1 MVMQSEL
8 PVTKEEEEEWN
19 QIEKQKP
26 GRPRKEGKLI
36 ITSIRL
42 PRNVV
47 EYFSSRGGRKQMR
60 DVLSAYV
67 DESNKLDGVK

>member
-1 MVMQSEL
+1 MQSEL
-8 PVTKEEEEEWN
+8 PVTKEEEELWN
-19 QIEKQKP
+19 EIEKKV
-26 GRPRKEGKLI
+26 GRPRKEDRLV

-60 DVLSAYV
+60 DILSAYV
-67 DESNKLDGVK
+67 DESNKLNEVK

>member
-8 PVTKEEEEEWN
+8 PVTKEEEELWN
-19 QIEKQKP
+19 EIEKKV
-26 GRPRKEGKLI
+26 GRPRKEDRLV

>member
-8 PVTKEEEEEWN
+8 PVTKEEEELWN
-19 QIEKQKP
+19 EIEKKV
-26 GRPRKEGKLI
+26 GRPRKEDRLV

-60 DVLSAYV
+60 DILSAYV
-67 DESNKLDGVK
+67 DESNKLNEVK

>member
-1 MVMQSEL
+1 VVMQSEL
-8 PVTKEEEEEWN
+8 PVTKEEEELWN
-19 QIEKQKP
+19 EIEKKV
-26 GRPRKEGKLI
+26 GRPRKEDRLV

>member
-1 MVMQSEL
+1 MQSEL
-8 PVTKEEEEEWN
+8 PVTKEEEELWN
-19 QIEKQKP
+19 EIEKKV
-26 GRPRKEGKLI
+26 GRPRKEDRLV

>member
-1 MVMQSEL
+1 VVMQSEL
-8 PVTKEEEEEWN
+8 PVTKEEEELWN
-19 QIEKQKP
+19 EIEKKV
-26 GRPRKEGKLI
+26 GRPRKEDRLV

-60 DVLSAYV
+60 DILSAYV
-67 DESNKLDGVK
+67 DESNKLNEVK